1 MMYRVL
7 IVFALALCFCS
18 SGCVSGYYATPVS
31 TMRHYSKDGTYMGKT
46 TETRPGHFRHY
57 DSRGKFL
64 GSSEGSK

>member
-31 TMRHYSKDGTYMGKT
+31 VTRSYSVDGKYMGKT
-46 TETRPGHFRHY
+46 IEVSPGHFRHY

-64 GSSEGSK
+64 GSSEGSR